1 MRQTGASRCGYLDGS
16 WREAGSVVC
25 DDDDGGGDG
34 GDDGDDGD
42 DDGVGDDGEDDD
54 DGEDLWMVVTDEKES

>member
-1 MRQTGASRCGYLDGS
+1 MARGWEC
-16 WREAGSVVC
+16 VC
-25 DDDDGGGDG
+25 DDDGGGGDG

-54 DGEDLWMVVTDEKES
+54 GGEDLWMVVTDEKES